1 VARHLAER
9 LLVRTLDRLAQHGAG
24 TRPKES
30 PEDEDD
36 ATADVHQCR
45 VFVEGAGSGDL
56 CPREGG
62 IDPNIV
68 GDLTP

>member
-1 VARHLAER
+1 VQGP
-9 LLVRTLDRLAQHGAG
+9 DPG
-24 TRPKES
+24 ES

-45 VFVEGAGSGDL
+45 VFAEGAWSGDL

-62 IDPNIV
+62 IDQNIA